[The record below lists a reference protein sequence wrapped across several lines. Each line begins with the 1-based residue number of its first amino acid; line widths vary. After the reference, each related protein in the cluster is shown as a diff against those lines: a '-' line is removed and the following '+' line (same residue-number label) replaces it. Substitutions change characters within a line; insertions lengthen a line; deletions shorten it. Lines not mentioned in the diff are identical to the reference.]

1 MNIVVLFWLLC
12 ISSIIGYLTTNKP
25 VLKNKKITSRAFN
38 KNNQNQN
45 F

>member
-12 ISSIIGYLTTNKP
+12 ISSIMGYLITNKL